1 MKLIQLDKGNSA
13 VLLSKDEL
21 YIIRSIIGEIYAGVC
36 VDSEEFETIH
46 GIEKDSVLK
55 LKHDIYEIYN
65 QLK

>member
-1 MKLIQLDKGNSA
+1 MKLIQLDKDNST
-13 VLLSKDEL
+13 VILSKDEL

>member
-1 MKLIQLDKGNSA
+1 MKLIQLGKGQST

-21 YIIRSIIGEIYAGVC
+21 YIIRSIICEIYAGIC

-55 LKHDIYEIYN
+55 LKHDVYEIYN
-65 QLK
+65 QLE